1 MRTRAKPLEYIRF
14 ILFRPTINNIENCVE
29 IKVFM
34 QIFVMR
40 HGQAKMI
47 APSDALRPLTENGV
61 KEAKIM
67 GQWLL
72 ENSLSFDCVFVSPYL
87 RAQQTADAVISQLGN
102 VCKRQTLSIITP
114 EDSAKDVHDYL
125 DAVCAVEQY
134 QKILLVSHM
143 PLVSY
148 LVAEL
153 SSDNTMPI
161 FQTGSVA
168 QIDYDTDKM
177 HGELIRL
184 MSPNQVVS

>member
-1 MRTRAKPLEYIRF
+1 VQSNY
-14 ILFRPTINNIENCVE
+14 IENCVE

-40 HGQAKMI
+40 HGQAEI
-47 APSDALRPLTENGV
+47 VAPSDALRPLTENGV
-61 KEAKIM
+61 KEAEIM

-72 ENSLSFDCVFVSPYL
+72 ENNLIFDCVFVSPYL
-87 RAQQTADAVISQLGN
+87 RAQQTADAVISQSDQVGN
-102 VCKRQTLSIITP
+102 RQTLSIITP
-114 EDSAKDVHDYL
+114 EDSAKNVHDYL

-148 LVAEL
+148 LVAQL
-153 SSDNTMPI
+153 SSDDIMPI

-168 QIDYDTDKM
+168 QIDYDTHQM
-177 HGELIRL
+177 HGVLIKL
-184 MSPNQVVS
+184 MSPNDLKR